1 LTLDSVGRHAKPKV
15 RRGPRAVVVLPLAA
29 TLVFGVLLGVHV
41 AFGRTASSASAM
53 VRPLELGSLSEATK
67 ATPTPTPLPVATST
81 KPVPKAPLKPPPVP
95 AFHRTFGLGAR
106 GPLVSDVQRRL
117 TWTGVSVKVT
127 GHYDAPTVAAVKRFQ
142 TKQSYG
148 RSGRVDLRT
157 YQRLVAV
164 TKQGASLDPR
174 CDVSGAV
181 LCIDK
186 SQEVLRY
193 LVAGKL
199 MMLVDVRFGSAELP
213 TREGLF
219 SVYYKSRYHVSNLFH
234 TPMPYAMFFSGGQAV
249 HYSKYF
255 AAVGYNGH
263 SHGCVNVRD
272 LASVQRLFDEVSVG
286 TRVVIYRTA

>member
-1 LTLDSVGRHAKPKV
+1 M
-15 RRGPRAVVVLPLAA
+15 VLPLAA
-29 TLVFGVLLGVHV
+29 TLIFAVLLGVHL
-41 AFGRTASSASAM
+41 AFGRTATSAAAM
-53 VRPLELGSLSEATK
+53 VQPLGVGPLSAATT
-67 ATPTPTPLPVATST
+67 ASPSPSPTPTLPVATAT
-81 KPVPKAPLKPPPVP
+81 KPVPKPAPKPPKVP

-127 GHYDAPTVAAVKRFQ
+127 GHYDVATVAAVKRFQ

>member
-1 LTLDSVGRHAKPKV
+1 
-15 RRGPRAVVVLPLAA
+15 VLPLVA
-29 TLVFGVLLGVHV
+29 TLVFGVLVGVHV
-41 AFGRTASSASAM
+41 AFGRTATSAAAM
-53 VRPLELGSLSEATK
+53 VQPLGLGPLTEATT
-67 ATPTPTPLPVATST
+67 ASPTATPLPVAPAA
-81 KPVPKAPLKPPPVP
+81 KPVPKPAPKPPPVP

-106 GPLVSDVQRRL
+106 GALVSDVQRRL
-117 TWTGVSVKVT
+117 AWTGISVKVT
-127 GHYDAPTVAAVKRFQ
+127 GHYDAATAAAVQRFQ
-142 TKQSYG
+142 TKQSYY
-148 RSGRVDLRT
+148 RTGRVNLET

-164 TKQGASLDPR
+164 TKRGASLDPR
-174 CDVSGAV
+174 CVVSGAV

-193 LVAGKL
+193 LVGGKL
-199 MMLVDVRFGSAELP
+199 IMLVDVRFGSAELP